1 MKFKGIKF
9 NAAKLKSLLN
19 KRNIIILVVLI
30 VVAAVGS
37 RFLGKGNK
45 KVPIKQNVK
54 NVKTEKIK
62 VSSISSEVQY
72 ASALKPIKQVDVL
85 PKSSGKVA
93 SVNVNVGDKVTAGQ
107 TLFTL
112 DTSELRATLQQQQA
126 MVDSANAKLQQTGGS
141 NYQKQLT
148 SYEQD
153 LTSKQIKYNAA
164 QRDYDNYQKLYSTG
178 AVSKNDFD
186 QKADTFK
193 TASAD
198 LQTSQ
203 QNLNLFENQIGAQ
216 DTRVAAAAVTQA
228 QAGVSTAQIQI
239 NNATVTAPISGVV
252 SVKNVEVG
260 QIAGGQSGSVT
271 IIDSSSL
278 NAEINV
284 PDKIIGKI
292 QVGQSV
298 PVIITA
304 LDDKEIKGTID
315 NISPNTNSKDNS
327 YTVKVKI
334 DNASGELKA
343 GMFTKVSLQAENK
356 SNVLIVPNEAVKVE
370 NGVNYIYEVKNGK
383 IKKVAVTTGISNDK
397 SIEVLG
403 NVKSDDDII
412 TEGQSLLSD
421 GEKVNIVK

>member
-9 NAAKLKSLLN
+9 NAAKLKSLLK

-30 VVAAVGS
+30 VVVAIGS

-45 KVPIKQNVK
+45 KVEIKQNVK

-62 VSSISSEVQY
+62 VSSISSDVQY
-72 ASALKPIKQVDVL
+72 ASALKPTKQVEVL

-126 MVDSANAKLQQTGGS
+126 MVDSANAKFQQTGGS
-141 NYQKQLT
+141 NYQKQLA

-153 LTSKQIKYNAA
+153 LKGKQIKYNAA
-164 QRDYDNYQKLYSTG
+164 QRDYENYQKLYNAG
-178 AVSKNDFD
+178 AASKNDFD
-186 QKADTFK
+186 QKADVYH
-193 TASAD
+193 TADTD
-198 LQTSQ
+198 LQTAQ
-203 QNLNLFENQIGAQ
+203 QNLNLFENQIGTE

-284 PDKIIGKI
+284 PDKIVEKI

-304 LDDKEIKGTID
+304 LDDKKLTGTID

-356 SNVLIVPNEAVKVE
+356 SNVLIVPNQAVKVE

-383 IKKVAVTTGISNDK
+383 IKKTAVTTGISNDK